1 VVFVGEGE
9 TIISSMLLCSPQ
21 HFLLYYLS
29 VSSDLYC
36 CRDILLNLL
45 RLIQISG
52 SVIKHQ
58 LISSLTLGMALRL
71 VLDSLRKPADSKVW
85 ILL

>member
-1 VVFVGEGE
+1 MMVF
-9 TIISSMLLCSPQ
+9 TKD
-21 HFLLYYLS
+21 F
-29 VSSDLYC
+29 
-36 CRDILLNLL
+36 LNLEITIDML
-45 RLIQISG
+45 FEYLFFKIVLFSLHSLESAVNLQISG